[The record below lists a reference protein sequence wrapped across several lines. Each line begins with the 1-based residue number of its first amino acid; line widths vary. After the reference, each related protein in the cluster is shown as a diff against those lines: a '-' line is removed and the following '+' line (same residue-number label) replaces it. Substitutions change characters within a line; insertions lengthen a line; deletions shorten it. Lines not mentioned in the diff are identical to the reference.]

1 MKNNPKAKNKV
12 SADRVVKCYQFG
24 TICVYTIIEHL
35 TNKDMK
41 DYIKKMRE
49 CNQKVA
55 DTMREF
61 VNALIEMVRAHDGF
75 ILTNGEDKDNV
86 CGYALDWEGELNEYN
101 LLALRLIRED
111 GCNEDSLQCF
121 LAPKFGG
128 TKVTYTKED
137 MFSEFCTDQWYNLE
151 GYDDMLY
158 TWATLVD
165 MMGIIDEFDQFGTI
179 CVYIIIEHL
188 TNKKMKDILQKRY
201 LRKLYL

>member
-1 MKNNPKAKNKV
+1 
-12 SADRVVKCYQFG
+12 
-24 TICVYTIIEHL
+24 
-35 TNKDMK
+35 MK

-55 DTMREF
+55 DTMHEF
-61 VNALIEMVRAHDGF
+61 VKALIEMVRAHDGF
-75 ILTNGEDKDNV
+75 ILTNGEDKGNV

-111 GCNEDSLQCF
+111 GCDEDSLQCF

-137 MFSEFCTDQWYNLE
+137 MLSEFCTDQWYNLE

-165 MMGIIDEFDQFGTI
+165 MMGIIDEYD
-179 CVYIIIEHL
+179 E
-188 TNKKMKDILQKRY
+188 
-201 LRKLYL
+201 

>member
-1 MKNNPKAKNKV
+1 MKIFSIGTLMEDTMKLLKKFN
-12 SADRVVKCYQFG
+12 QFG
-24 TICVYTIIEHL
+24 TICVYIIIENL

-55 DTMREF
+55 DTMNEF
-61 VNALIEMVRAHDGF
+61 VKALIEMVRAHDGF

-111 GCNEDSLQCF
+111 GCDEDSLQCF

-137 MFSEFCTDQWYNLE
+137 MLSEFCTDQWYNLE

-165 MMGIIDEFDQFGTI
+165 MMGIIDEYD
-179 CVYIIIEHL
+179 E
-188 TNKKMKDILQKRY
+188 
-201 LRKLYL
+201 

>member
-1 MKNNPKAKNKV
+1 
-12 SADRVVKCYQFG
+12 
-24 TICVYTIIEHL
+24 
-35 TNKDMK
+35 MK

-61 VNALIEMVRAHDGF
+61 VDALIEMVRAHDGF

-121 LAPKFGG
+121 LAPKFIGA
-128 TKVTYTKED
+128 KVTYTKED
-137 MFSEFCTDQWYNLE
+137 MLSEECADQWYNLE
-151 GYDDMLY
+151 GYDDRLY
-158 TWATLVD
+158 AWATLVD
-165 MMGIIDEFDQFGTI
+165 MMGIIDEFD
-179 CVYIIIEHL
+179 
-188 TNKKMKDILQKRY
+188 
-201 LRKLYL
+201 